1 MLELLRVRGGYGPY
15 PVLHEVTF
23 RVAPGHLVALVGPN
37 AAGKTTVVRALMGRL
52 RVQGR
57 LTWQGRDLTRMSPRA
72 RARILAV
79 VPQNGPLP
87 PHFTVEQAVLLGRT
101 PYLPWWGTPRAADL
115 QAARAALRALRL
127 THLAARPLAELSG
140 GERQRV
146 LIARA
151 LAQGTP
157 VLVLDEPTTH
167 LDWRVQLEV
176 LELARARAHAGL
188 AVLAVLHDLNL
199 AARFADRVVLLQR
212 GRVVA
217 EGPPAQVL
225 TPARVA
231 QVYGVEV
238 DVIPR
243 AGRPYLVPLR
253 PLPPEPTRA

>member
-1 MLELLRVRGGYGPY
+1 MLQLERVRGGYGPH

-23 RVAPGHLVALVGPN
+23 RVPPGRLVALVGPN
-37 AAGKTTVVRALMGRL
+37 AAGKTTVVRAILGRIA
-52 RVQGR
+52 VQGR
-57 LTWQGRDLTRMSPRA
+57 ITWQGRDLVHLSPRA
-72 RARILAV
+72 RARIVAV
-79 VPQNGPLP
+79 VPQHGPLP

-101 PYLPWWGTPRAADL
+101 PYLPWWGEPRAADR
-115 QAARAALRALRL
+115 QATQAALRALRL
-127 THLAARPLAELSG
+127 TALAAKPLAELSG

-151 LAQGTP
+151 LAQDTP

-176 LELARARAHAGL
+176 LELARDRARAGL

-199 AARFADRVVLLQR
+199 AARFADQVVLLHR

-217 EGPPAQVL
+217 TGTPAQVL

-231 QVYGVEV
+231 QVYEVEV
-238 DVIPR
+238 DLIPR
-243 AGRPYLVPLR
+243 QGRPVLIPQR
-253 PLPPEPTRA
+253 PLPPQSR